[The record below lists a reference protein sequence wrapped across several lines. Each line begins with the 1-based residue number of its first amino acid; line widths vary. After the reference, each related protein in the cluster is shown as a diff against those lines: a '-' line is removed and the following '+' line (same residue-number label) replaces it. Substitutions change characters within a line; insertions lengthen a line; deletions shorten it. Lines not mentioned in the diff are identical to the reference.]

1 MRLCRAGEEG
11 ALSCEA
17 AWIGYEQ
24 ALRDLRS
31 AIDRLERYAAKLGG
45 SLGEHPAHLI
55 GGELNSWKRYAA
67 EAAAAA
73 ERQRQA
79 LDAYIEE
86 AKDHT

>member
-1 MRLCRAGEEG
+1 M
-11 ALSCEA
+11 SCEG

-24 ALRDLRS
+24 ALRDLRT
-31 AIDRLERYAAKLGG
+31 ATDRLERYAAKLGG
-45 SLGEHPAHLI
+45 SLGQNPAHLI

-73 ERQRQA
+73 ARQREA

-86 AKDHT
+86 ARGHS